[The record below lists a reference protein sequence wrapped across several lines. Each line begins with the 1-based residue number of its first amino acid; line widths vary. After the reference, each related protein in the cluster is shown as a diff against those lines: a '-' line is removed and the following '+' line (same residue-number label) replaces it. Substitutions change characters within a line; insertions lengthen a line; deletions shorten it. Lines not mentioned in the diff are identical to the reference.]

1 MRRLDHLECV
11 DGLTLEVD
19 RFAAL
24 LESADPDAPVP
35 TCPEWTVTDLAVHL
49 GIIHRW
55 VTRMVREQTS
65 ERISRVEA
73 EYPHPADPGDL
84 PAWFRS
90 GADELIATLRACDV
104 DTPMWSWD
112 PALGVRFWSRRQL
125 HETAMHRIDLA
136 LACGMPT
143 ELDREIARDSILE
156 LLDFIPLLGERV
168 PDLVEL
174 HGNGETIALRAT
186 DGDGFGT
193 ITLTSNGFQVD
204 DDLDATDATVSGS
217 MTDLALTMSRRLPVT
232 DPKIKVSGRMD
243 LVGHWIAHS
252 ALD

>member
-1 MRRLDHLECV
+1 MRRLDHSECV
-11 DGLTLEVD
+11 DGLTLEVG

-24 LESADPDAPVP
+24 VESADPDAPVP

-55 VTRMVREQTS
+55 VTRMVSARTP
-65 ERISRVEA
+65 ERIPRVEA
-73 EYPHPADPGDL
+73 EYPHPESPGEL
-84 PAWFRS
+84 AGWFRK
-90 GADELIATLRACDV
+90 GAAELVETLHACEANA
-104 DTPMWSWD
+104 PMWAWD

-136 LACGMPT
+136 LACGEPA
-143 ELDREIARDSILE
+143 ELDRETASDSILE

-168 PDLVEL
+168 PHLTEL
-174 HGNGETIALRAT
+174 RGNGETIALRAA

-204 DDLDATDATVSGS
+204 DDLDATDASVSGS
-217 MTDLALTMSRRLPVT
+217 MSDLARTMSRRLPVT
-232 DPKIKVSGRMD
+232 DPKINVSGRMD